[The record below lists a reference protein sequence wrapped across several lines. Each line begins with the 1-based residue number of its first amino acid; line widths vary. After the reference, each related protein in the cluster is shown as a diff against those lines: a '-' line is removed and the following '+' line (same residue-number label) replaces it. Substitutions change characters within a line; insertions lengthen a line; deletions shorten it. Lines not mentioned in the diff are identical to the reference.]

1 MPRLSDVV
9 PNQRVHI
16 ESLDCPEFKDPA
28 FVNSRPLNECKV
40 ALVSSAGLIK
50 RHDDNVRGGATDYRS
65 FKDTTRDR
73 DLLINHVSVNF
84 DRSGFSEDP
93 NTVFPRELLRELA
106 AEKVIGAA
114 ATEHYSFMGA
124 SEPAQM
130 EEHVNEL
137 VVQLHEKN
145 VTTVCLLP
153 V

>member
-9 PNQRVHI
+9 PEQRVHL
-16 ESLDCPEFKDPA
+16 EKLECPEFADPT
-28 FVNSRPLNECKV
+28 FVPSRPLADCKV
-40 ALVSSAGLIK
+40 ALVSTAGLIK
-50 RHDDNVRGGATDYRS
+50 RHDENVRGGAPDYRS

-84 DRSGFSEDP
+84 DRSAFSEDA

-106 AEKVIGAA
+106 EANIIKAA

-124 SEPAQM
+124 TAPELMQ
-130 EEHVNEL
+130 EHVSEL
-137 VVQLHEKN
+137 ANRLHEN
-145 VTTVCLLP
+145 NINTVCLLP